1 MTLVINLNP
10 SIDRWYRV
18 DDFKVSNSYRTRD
31 FKVVPG
37 GKGINVAK
45 VIREFNEPV
54 MVTGFIGGEGGKYI
68 EKELDRMGIDHRF
81 IHVKEE
87 TKNFIRILGSD
98 GVYTEIKEEGN
109 SISTD
114 DLIAFYELY
123 RELLL
128 ENDIICACGDLG
140 LGLPE
145 EIYRDLVVLAKEYG
159 RKVFLDTSGD
169 ALKLGIK
176 ALPFFIKP
184 NKPELEEYLGCSID
198 TDRDIIQAGKYLS
211 EDGIKIVLIS
221 LGEEG
226 SMAFYDGYIYRIR
239 VPKVETINPIGAGDS
254 MVGAFVSALL
264 RKYDFEFALK
274 MAAACATANVMEVE
288 PGKFDMNNMKRI
300 MNNIILTKSKF

>member
-1 MTLVINLNP
+1 M
-10 SIDRWYRV
+10 
-18 DDFKVSNSYRTRD
+18 
-31 FKVVPG
+31 
-37 GKGINVAK
+37 
-45 VIREFNEPV
+45 
-54 MVTGFIGGEGGKYI
+54 
-68 EKELDRMGIDHRF
+68 
-81 IHVKEE
+81 
-87 TKNFIRILGSD
+87 
-98 GVYTEIKEEGN
+98 
-109 SISTD
+109 
-114 DLIAFYELY
+114 
-123 RELLL
+123 L